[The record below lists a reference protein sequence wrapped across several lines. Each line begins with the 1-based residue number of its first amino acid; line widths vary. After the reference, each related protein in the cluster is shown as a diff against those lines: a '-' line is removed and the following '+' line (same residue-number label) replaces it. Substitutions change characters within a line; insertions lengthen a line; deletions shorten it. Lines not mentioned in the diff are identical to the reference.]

1 MRERGQVGAGLRSR
15 LAPDD
20 SLHTR
25 GLATL
30 IEARLADNPRFLS
43 IPKLRD
49 QDDRGFC
56 LLHHA
61 AAFGNASKVL
71 YLVDTVWRAH
81 LSVGDG
87 TKADPPGEKELCT
100 SNPADFASRLFFLLP
115 VGRLLFANVSKA
127 FLQVTIFLLYSVC
140 VPNAFGDMRFICAN

>member
-1 MRERGQVGAGLRSR
+1 MRENGQVGAGLRSR
-15 LAPDD
+15 LAPTD

-25 GLATL
+25 ALSTL
-30 IEARLADNPRFLS
+30 IEARLEDNPRFLS

-71 YLVDTVWRAH
+71 HRIDAVW
-81 LSVGDG
+81 G
-87 TKADPPGEKELCT
+87 TIA
-100 SNPADFASRLFFLLP
+100 
-115 VGRLLFANVSKA
+115 
-127 FLQVTIFLLYSVC
+127 
-140 VPNAFGDMRFICAN
+140 